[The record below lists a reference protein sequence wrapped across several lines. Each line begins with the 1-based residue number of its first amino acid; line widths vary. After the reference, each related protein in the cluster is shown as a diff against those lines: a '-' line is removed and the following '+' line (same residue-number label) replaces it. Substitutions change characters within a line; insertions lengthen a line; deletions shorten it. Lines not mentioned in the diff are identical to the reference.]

1 MKMEKVKEN
10 YPTKLLKLY
19 LLITFFYG
27 LLGFLDAI
35 FFSRGPIGDVN
46 AYHYLA
52 TLAFLSFFFL
62 SIIALVSFIQIRLPK
77 ITLVLPAYAIATKI
91 AIVVS
96 AFAWASELV
105 KANVAV
111 EMLPVPGMLV
121 NIAIAFSLFECVFS
135 VYLLRKFDF
144 I

>member
-1 MKMEKVKEN
+1 MAKDTTKAN
-10 YPTKLLKLY
+10 YPVKLLKLY

-27 LLGFLDAI
+27 VLGFLDAV

-52 TLAFLSFFFL
+52 TLAFFSFFFL
-62 SIIALVSFIQIRLPK
+62 SIIALVSFIQSSLPK
-77 ITLVLPAYAIATKI
+77 ITLVLPAYAIVTKI

-96 AFAWASELV
+96 AFVWASALAR
-105 KANVAV
+105 ANVAV
-111 EMLPVPGMLV
+111 ETLPVPAMLV
-121 NIAIAFSLFECVFS
+121 NIAIAFSVFECTFS
-135 VYLLRKFDF
+135 VYMLRKFDF